1 MVYHT
6 VSESCDK
13 PWEIWEFWDS
23 SQAHVLTP
31 TEDALDIR
39 SGGDHL
45 EMAVY
50 IYIYIQ
56 YISFYILY
64 ILYCI
69 IYIYM

>member
-50 IYIYIQ
+50 IYIYTYNTFHFIYHTY
-56 YISFYILY
+56 YIV
-64 ILYCI
+64 
-69 IYIYM
+69 